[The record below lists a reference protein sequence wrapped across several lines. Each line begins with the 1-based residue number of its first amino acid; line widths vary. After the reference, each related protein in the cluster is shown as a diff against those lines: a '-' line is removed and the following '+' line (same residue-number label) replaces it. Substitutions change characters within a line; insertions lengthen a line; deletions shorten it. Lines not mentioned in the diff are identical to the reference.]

1 MFSMAIFRLSLR
13 QLLGRHRWFA
23 LFFLMVLATLPALIA
38 GMILGF
44 TPLLE
49 EGSLSESARATTSLA
64 LFEQLMLTWIV
75 PALVLLGGA
84 NVLREEMQNQTIDY
98 LYLKPISRLG
108 LVLAKFSG
116 ALVPPLGLTVMGTA
130 LSTAVLGDGRLGAF
144 LATGVVATLAY
155 SALFFVLSLFLN
167 RIVMW
172 AFGYLLIWEGF
183 LFGISRPASYVS
195 IKRYTLSLQDALLG
209 GFPEPSREV
218 SLAVL
223 FVFVVLCVALSVWR
237 VHTMEF
243 PGSTE

>member
-13 QLLGRHRWFA
+13 QLVGRHRWFA
-23 LFFLMVLATLPALIA
+23 LFFLIVLAALPALIA
-38 GMILGF
+38 GLIVSIA
-44 TPLLE
+44 PLTE
-49 EGSLSESARATTSLA
+49 QGTLSGDVRETTSLA
-64 LFEQLMLTWIV
+64 LFENLMLTWIV

-84 NVLREEMQNQTIDY
+84 NVLREEMQNQTIVY

-108 LVLAKFSG
+108 LVLSKFTG

-155 SALFFVLSLFLN
+155 SALFFALSLFLN
-167 RIVMW
+167 RTVMW
-172 AFGYLLIWEGF
+172 AFGYLVIWEGF
-183 LFGISRPASYVS
+183 LFGISRPASYLS

-209 GFPEPSREV
+209 GEPAREV

-223 FVFVVLCVALSVWR
+223 FVLIVLCVALSVWR

-243 PGSTE
+243 PGGTE